1 MKKSVILPI
10 SLLFTIAF
18 TACNKDFM
26 DRVPLDKI
34 NDANF
39 WKSPADLKTY
49 ANQFYPMLID
59 ANDFW
64 RIDNMSDNQAPS
76 GMASFIWDQYTIPS
90 SGGGWSKSDWSTIRS
105 CNYFLKEYQAVQGDA
120 AAINTSLAEI
130 LFFKSFFYYQ
140 KVKQFG
146 DVPWLSEVLQTN
158 SEDLMAVRDSR
169 KLVMDSIIKNLDFAV
184 QHLPDESNEDRLT
197 KYAALAFKSR
207 VCLFEGTY
215 RKYHNLGDHETLLR
229 EAISA
234 AGAIINSAKF
244 SIYSTGDPS
253 ADYYNLF
260 SMDELRG
267 NPEGI
272 MVQYY
277 AYDKLMHNRNR
288 ILSEPQT
295 GYTKDFAEAYLCR
308 DGKPISVSPL
318 YKGDAQFTDEFI
330 DRDPRMKQS
339 IYTPDR
345 PILIT
350 GTGAESYQPV
360 PEFNSARC
368 NTGYRIIKFFS
379 PREKDLEQGRC
390 IKPTFIFRYAE
401 VLLNYAEAKAELGE
415 CTQVVLDAS
424 VNLLRDRV
432 EMPYLTTDVGFAD
445 PGWPNWEVPVAP
457 LINEIRRERRIEL
470 ASEGFRFDDLRRWK
484 AGKLLENT
492 KTYWGARDPSTNSYL
507 VIYPGFTRKWDE
519 KLYLY
524 PLPTSELTLNPQ
536 LEQNPG
542 WQ

>member
-1 MKKSVILPI
+1 MKKSIIVPI
-10 SLLFTIAF
+10 GLLLTITFTS
-18 TACNKDFM
+18 CNKDFM
-26 DRVPLDKI
+26 DRFPLDKI

-39 WKSPADLKTY
+39 WKTPADLKTY

-59 ANDFW
+59 PNNFW
-64 RIDNMSDNQAPS
+64 RLDNLSDNQAPS
-76 GMASFIWDQYTIPS
+76 GIESFIWDQYVVPS
-90 SGGGWSKSDWSTIRS
+90 SGGGWAKSDWSAIRS
-105 CNYFLKEYQAVQGDA
+105 CNYFLKEYQSVKGDA
-120 AAINTSLAEI
+120 AAINTSVAEI

-146 DVPWLSEVLQTN
+146 DVPWLSEVLETN
-158 SEDLMAVRDSR
+158 SEQLMSPRDSR

-184 QHLPDESNEDRLT
+184 QNLPDESNEDRLT

-215 RKYHNLGDHETLLR
+215 RKYHNMDDHENMLR

-234 AGAIINSAKF
+234 SEAIMNSGKY

-253 ADYYNLF
+253 TDYYDLF

-288 ILSEPQT
+288 IMSEPQT
-295 GYTKDFAEAYLCR
+295 GFTKDFAETYLCK
-308 DGKPISVSPL
+308 DGKPISLSAL

-345 PILIT
+345 PFLIT
-350 GTGAESYQPV
+350 SSGSISYQPV
-360 PEFNSARC
+360 PEFNNARC

-379 PREKDLEQGRC
+379 PYEKDIQQGRC

-401 VLLNYAEAKAELGE
+401 VLLNNAEAKAELGE
-415 CTQVVLDAS
+415 CTQEVLDKS
-424 VNLLRDRV
+424 INFLRDRV
-432 EMPYLTTDVGFAD
+432 GMPHLTMDVGFVD
-445 PGWPNWEVPVAP
+445 PNWPDWEIPVAP

-484 AGKLLENT
+484 AGKLLENL
-492 KTYWGARDPSTNSYL
+492 KTYLGARDPSTNSYRVL
-507 VIYPGFTRKWDE
+507 YSGFTRKWNE

-524 PLPTSELTLNPQ
+524 PLPTSELTLNSQ
-536 LEQNPG
+536 LVQNPG
-542 WQ
+542 WE

>member
-1 MKKSVILPI
+1 MKKSIILPI
-10 SLLFTIAF
+10 GLLFTIIFA
-18 TACNKDFM
+18 ACNKDFM
-26 DRVPLDKI
+26 DRFPLDKI

-49 ANQFYPMLID
+49 ANQFYPMLV
-59 ANDFW
+59 NSNNFW
-64 RIDNMSDNQAPS
+64 SIDNTSDNQAPS
-76 GMASFIWDQYTIPS
+76 SMVSFIWNQYTIPS
-90 SGGGWSKSDWSTIRS
+90 SGGGWSKSDWSAIRS
-105 CNYFLKEYQAVQGDA
+105 CNYFLKEYQSVQGDA
-120 AAINTSLAEI
+120 AAINVSVAEI
-130 LFFKSFFYYQ
+130 LFFKSFFYYD

-146 DVPWLSEVLQTN
+146 DVPWLSEVLQTD
-158 SEDLMAVRDSR
+158 SEDLMNPRDSR
-169 KLVMDSIIKNLDFAV
+169 KLVVDSIIKNLDFAA
-184 QHLPDESNEDRLT
+184 QYLPDESSEDRLT

-215 RKYHNLGDHETLLR
+215 RKYHNLGDHEPMLR
-229 EAISA
+229 EAVSA
-234 AGAIINSAKF
+234 AESVINSGKF
-244 SIYSTGDPS
+244 SIYSTGHPS
-253 ADYYNLF
+253 ADYYDLF
-260 SMDELRG
+260 SADELRG

-272 MVQYY
+272 MIQYY

-288 ILSEPQT
+288 ILSEPQS
-295 GYTKDFAEAYLCR
+295 GYTKDFVQSYLCK
-308 DGKPISVSPL
+308 DGKPISVSSL

-339 IYTPDR
+339 VYTPDR

-350 GTGAESYQPV
+350 STGAESFQPV

-415 CTQVVLDAS
+415 CTQEVLDGS
-424 VNLLRDRV
+424 INLLRDRV
-432 EMPYLTTDVGFAD
+432 EMPYLTTAIQFTD
-445 PGWPNWEVPVAP
+445 PDWPNWEIPVTS

-484 AGKLLENT
+484 AGKLLENP
-492 KTYWGARDPSTNSYL
+492 KTYLGARDPSTNSYL
-507 VIYPGFTRKWDE
+507 IIYPGFTRKWEE